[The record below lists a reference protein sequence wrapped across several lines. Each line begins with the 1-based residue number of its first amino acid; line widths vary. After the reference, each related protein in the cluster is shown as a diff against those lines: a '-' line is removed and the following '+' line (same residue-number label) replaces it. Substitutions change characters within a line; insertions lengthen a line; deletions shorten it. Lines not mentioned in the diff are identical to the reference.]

1 MKRTKPFIKILFPEE
16 HKKAL
21 EWGLSKFITILL
33 QLTEPN
39 YRKAKKYIIELW
51 EGQNE
56 RL

>member
-1 MKRTKPFIKILFPEE
+1 MKRTEQYTQIMFPEE
-16 HKKAL
+16 KQKAL
-21 EWGLSKFITILL
+21 KWGLSKFITILL
-33 QLTEPN
+33 QLTESN